1 MSPRRTET
9 RQRAIEVALE
19 LFAVQGY
26 DKTSLREIADRL
38 GITKAA
44 LYYHF
49 ASKEALLGA
58 IMESLVEPI
67 DELVAW
73 SESQPR
79 TSETQREVLR
89 RLTALLGGQ
98 WSTWLRFAQENQPAL
113 REHREVGQ
121 QMQERIVRV
130 LGTVIDPQADL
141 HEQLRGLLAVLA
153 VYVGNLAPAAGM
165 LETLGIEASRQDVA
179 TVALEVALELV
190 GGRET

>member
-1 MSPRRTET
+1 MSPRHTET

-26 DKTSLREIADRL
+26 EKTSLREIADRL

-58 IMESLVEPI
+58 IMESLVAPI

-79 TSETQREVLR
+79 TSETRREVLR
-89 RLTALLGGQ
+89 RLAELLGGQ
-98 WSTWLRFAQENQPAL
+98 WSEWIRFAQENQPAL

-121 QMQERIVRV
+121 QMQGRIVR
-130 LGTVIDPQADL
+130 LFGAVIDPQADL
-141 HEQLRGLLAVLA
+141 HEQLRALLAVGA
-153 VYVGNLAPAAGM
+153 VYVGSLAPAVGM
-165 LETLGIEASRQDVA
+165 LQPLGIEATSQELTAAALDVA
-179 TVALEVALELV
+179 MELV
-190 GGRET
+190 GGR

>member
-1 MSPRRTET
+1 MSPRHTET

-19 LFAVQGY
+19 LFAAQGY
-26 DKTSLREIADRL
+26 EKTSLREIADRL

-58 IMESLVEPI
+58 IMESLVAPI

-79 TSETQREVLR
+79 TSETRREVLR
-89 RLTALLGGQ
+89 RLAELLGGQ
-98 WSTWLRFAQENQPAL
+98 WSEWIRFAQENQPAL

-121 QMQERIVRV
+121 HMQGRIVR
-130 LGTVIDPQADL
+130 LFAAWIDPQADL
-141 HEQLRGLLAVLA
+141 HEQLRALLALLA
-153 VYVGNLAPAAGM
+153 VYVGNLAPAVGM
-165 LETLGIEASRQDVA
+165 LQMFGIEATSQELTAAALDVA
-179 TVALEVALELV
+179 MELV
-190 GGRET
+190 GGR